1 MEVKLFGKLFK
12 YTFLFLIAIEL
23 LSLFAT
29 IVPAASQ
36 VLFFIIL
43 LAGLIISLVKLEYGL
58 YIILAELFVGGKG
71 HLFSL
76 DFDGTTISIRIAL
89 FLIILA
95 IWLAKK
101 IKLKELPNFK
111 ILIPFYLLFIAILLG
126 AIQGFYN
133 NEFSKLFFDFNGWI
147 YFALAPIFFDL
158 IKGQKVINNILQ
170 ILTASTT
177 YLALKTIGILI
188 LFAHNITG
196 IGGMFYKWVR
206 DSGVGEI
213 TYMSGTV
220 FRVFLQ
226 SQIYILIGLLI
237 VLFIFIS
244 YKHQLNKKLSAHI
257 LLYLY
262 LTSLALMI
270 SQSRSYWVGA
280 ILGLITLFLVAYF
293 ISKTKLKKLFIVGL
307 LLIAMVWSQIF
318 LIQLITLN
326 FEGNLISQRFAN
338 LNSEAAGI
346 SRVNQIAPLN
356 AGILESSF
364 LGHGFG
370 KELTYIST
378 DPRIVQQYPGGIY
391 TTYAFEWGYLDIWL
405 KLGLF
410 GLGAYFLLLLFLI
423 SGAIKNP
430 KPVQLGMLV
439 ALVALL
445 ATNIFSPYLNHPL
458 GIGYILL
465 MAATVKN

>member
-12 YTFLFLIAIEL
+12 YTFLFLITTEL
-23 LSLFAT
+23 LSLFSK
-29 IVPAASQ
+29 IVPATSQ
-36 VLFFIIL
+36 ALFFIVL
-43 LAGLIISLVKLEYGL
+43 AAGLIISLVKLEYGL
-58 YIILAELFVGGKG
+58 YLILAELFIGGKG

-76 DFDGTTISIRIAL
+76 DFNGTTISIRIAL

-95 IWLAKK
+95 IWLAYK
-101 IKLKELPNFK
+101 IKLREPPNFK
-111 ILIPFYLLFIAILLG
+111 ALIPFYLLFAAILVGLT
-126 AIQGFYN
+126 QGFYN
-133 NEFSKLFFDFNGWI
+133 NEFSKLFFDFNAWI
-147 YFALAPIFFDL
+147 YFALTPVFFDI

-188 LFAHNITG
+188 LFAHNIAG

-213 TYMSGTV
+213 TYVSGTI
-220 FRVFLQ
+220 FRVFMQ

-237 VLFIFIS
+237 VLFIFIT
-244 YKHQLNKKLSAHI
+244 YKQQLSRKLSAHI
-257 LLYLY
+257 LAYLY

-280 ILGLITLFLVAYF
+280 TIGLISLFVIAYF
-293 ISKTKLKKLFIVGL
+293 ISKTKLKKLFIVVL
-307 LLIAMVWSQIF
+307 LLIAIVWSQVF
-318 LIQLITLN
+318 LIQILTLN
-326 FEGNLISQRFAN
+326 FEGNLVSERFAN
-338 LNSEAAGI
+338 LDSEAAGI
-346 SRVNQIAPLN
+346 SRINQIAPLN
-356 AGILESSF
+356 ASILESSIF
-364 LGHGFG
+364 GHGFG

-378 DPRIVQQYPGGIY
+378 DPRIVQQYPGGVY

-410 GLGAYFLLLLFLI
+410 GLGAYFLLLLFI
-423 SGAIKNP
+423 VTGAIKNP

-439 ALVALL
+439 GLIALL

-465 MAATVKN
+465 IAASIKN